1 MDNKHVELTLTQGK
15 RDIVFYF
22 PYKCLNKDVAF
33 KPADVDLTPLDISVI
48 VGNKEYVLSK
58 YSIEYVPENEK
69 LIDLI
74 EKDVMHIA
82 KLYSQFSYTTRR
94 LVVPMTINDY
104 MYQRFKNPRRNIED
118 AIRFLAT
125 LSSLSNF
132 NTLNERIYNNF
143 DFAESEDDEME
154 KLDVKARVMSI
165 LLDVAGD
172 NDELLEKATQQIY
185 EAVKDGKI
193 KETKKDILAMFKDIV
208 NKVEKET
215 VNEIVD
221 TTSSEDFS
229 DSYTFQPGTNVSSYF
244 FSDESII
251 NIARMNNINISK
263 AAARKISEQISG
275 SKKITSLAEFEQVVL
290 ECINN
295 HAVKVNQAKLNTAL
309 KMTLS
314 KVGYSLSEISQNLI
328 DKFYDYITDN
338 IVYLPQSALD
348 DLARNFYKEAPVEN
362 VTVVDSSSRLT
373 FNEVINKTP
382 NVELDL
388 GYWHEH
394 RDDDEESS
402 PRSRYKISSIIDK
415 IDEEVT
421 FGQIKGILFKN
432 GCGKLSYTDIEEIAK
447 VANKIKESKDNAYRS
462 KLCKALRETL
472 VKDKNLNI
480 YIVADVIDDI
490 CAL

>member
-1 MDNKHVELTLTQGK
+1 MYMDKKYAELTLTQGK

-22 PYKCLNKDVAF
+22 PYEYLNKDVAF
-33 KPADVDLTPLDISVI
+33 SPTGVDLTPLDISVV
-48 VGNKEYVLSK
+48 VGNKEYVLNK
-58 YSIEYVPENEK
+58 YSIEYVLGNDK
-69 LIDLI
+69 LINLI

-94 LVVPMTINDY
+94 TVYPITINDY
-104 MYQRFKNPRRNIED
+104 MYQRFKSPRKNIED

-125 LSSLSNF
+125 LSNLSNF
-132 NTLNERIYNNF
+132 DKLNERIYNNF
-143 DFAESEDDEME
+143 NFVDTEDNEME
-154 KLDVKARVMSI
+154 ITNTKDHITSI
-165 LLDVAGD
+165 LLDATGN
-172 NDELLEKATQQIY
+172 NDELLKKATQQIY
-185 EAVKDGKI
+185 EAVKGGKI
-193 KETKKDILAMFKDIV
+193 KETKKDILTMFKDIA
-208 NKVEKET
+208 NKVEEEA

-251 NIARMNNINISK
+251 NIAKMNNINISK

-314 KVGYSLSEISQNLI
+314 KTGYSLSEISQNLI

-338 IVYLPQSALD
+338 IVYLPQNVLD
-348 DLARNFYKEAPVEN
+348 DLARNFYKETPVEN

-382 NVELDL
+382 EVELDL
-388 GYWHEH
+388 GYWHNH
-394 RDDDEESS
+394 REDEENGKKH
-402 PRSRYKISSIIDK
+402 KISSIIDK

-421 FGQIKGILFKN
+421 FGQIKGILFSN
-432 GCGKLSYTDIEEIAK
+432 GCGKLSYSDIEEIAK

-472 VKDKNLNI
+472 VKEKNLNI